1 VYIDLDSDNICCL
14 VVEAQVTMDYTSS
27 PFS

>member
-1 VYIDLDSDNICCL
+1 VYIDLDSDDFCCL
-14 VVEAQVTMDYTSS
+14 VVEAQVTMDCTSS